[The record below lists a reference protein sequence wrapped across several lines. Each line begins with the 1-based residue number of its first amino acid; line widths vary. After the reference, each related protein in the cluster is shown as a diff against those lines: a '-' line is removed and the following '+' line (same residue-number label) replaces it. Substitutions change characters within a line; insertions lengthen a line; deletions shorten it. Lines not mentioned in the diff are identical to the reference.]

1 MSSLSDAEPDWPFED
16 LGEVTGR
23 LNVMPPRFT
32 LQLDEDA
39 RTVSLRTL
47 HQSATY
53 AGLLAGYPRTV
64 GSHVQEAKKHA
75 EHLFQ
80 CAKPGAAVVPSRL
93 RAGTLLSRSKRD
105 GPLDYRE
112 PVRLLGAV
120 TCMAEFIS
128 GKPAH
133 DSDGIYSSAVLV
145 WFQDDW
151 GLPKDEAVLASLRAV
166 RWREAAWDWTP

>member
-1 MSSLSDAEPDWPFED
+1 MSTAPAEPDWPFED

-23 LNVMPPRFT
+23 LNVMPPRFS

-39 RTVSLRTL
+39 RSVSLDTL
-47 HQSATY
+47 HQCATY

-64 GSHVQEAKKHA
+64 ARHVEEVRERAA
-75 EHLFQ
+75 RLFP
-80 CAKPGAAVVPSRL
+80 CPASGVAIVPSRL

-128 GKPAH
+128 GKPAR
-133 DSDGIYSSAVLV
+133 DDGEVYSSAVLV

-151 GLPKDEAVLASLRAV
+151 GLPTDEAVLASLRAV
-166 RWREAAWDWTP
+166 RWRDVAWDWTP